1 MKTGKGV
8 GALVELLKPSMNAD
22 AFGKLEALHNCVVK
36 LLLGG
41 DDAEEA
47 SVEAA
52 ALADAVRAMAGS
64 KEGLVSACVDQ
75 KW

>member
-1 MKTGKGV
+1 MT
-8 GALVELLKPSMNAD
+8 AD
-22 AFGKLEALHNCVVK
+22 AFGKLEALHDCVVM

-75 KW
+75 KE